1 MVRQASPSLNES
13 IKLIASNLIN
23 SMQPTDIFYGTVISV
38 APLQIMIDQKLILP
52 EPFLILSN
60 MVKDHEVD
68 LTVSFQTENDKFLVP
83 DHTHVFQDY
92 LIDNKTVAPNQ
103 TQTTIDFDTT
113 HKHEIKHKIKVMKH
127 YALKK
132 DEKVILLR
140 MQGGQKYLV
149 LDRVNT
155 PPTEGEWL

>member
-13 IKLIASNLIN
+13 IKLIVSNLIN
-23 SMQPTDIFYGTVISV
+23 SMQLTDIFYGTVVSV
-38 APLQIMIDQKLILP
+38 EPLQIMIDQKLILP
-52 EPFLILSN
+52 EQFLILSN

-68 LTVSFQTENDKFLVP
+68 LSVNFQTENDKFLVP
-83 DHTHVFQDY
+83 DHTHPFEDTQ
-92 LIDNKTVAPNQ
+92 PNGQ
-103 TQTTIDFDTT
+103 PKPSATQPTIDFDTT
-113 HKHEIKHKIKVMKH
+113 HKHEVKHKIKVIQH

-149 LDRVNT
+149 LDRVET